1 MNSNCD
7 TTKYQQHTSEKIC
20 SGSGLAYEKPTT
32 ALINFK
38 REYLYNATKK
48 AAMNTVS
55 NNNNNTILINN
66 NNNSINKSP
75 LHQKHSPS
83 HYSNII
89 NNNNIMNSAT
99 MLMHHQQQQQQ
110 QNGARDNSS
119 SRGTDRADDRPNGRS
134 SHTGRGS
141 SCSPASSPTRHHNAV
156 SPVTS
161 LNHSMMQQM
170 QQQHHQ
176 LSPPPHVGGVP
187 TPNGLPAGMPPRMPH
202 GLPPHSL
209 GLLNSLQMMHHA
221 SPLELM
227 AAAHHHVPPRT
238 YNSPPPISTSDPS
251 ANECKLVEYR
261 GQKVAAFIISSET
274 MLCLP
279 QAFELFLKHLVGG
292 LHTVYTKL
300 KRLDIVPLVCN
311 VEQVRILRGLG
322 AIQPGVNRCK
332 LLSCKDFDVLYRDCT
347 TARCLSIKPPE
358 SSRPGRPPKRGPV
371 GLSLPPTHL
380 SQHPQLKKHRLD
392 NGDYPYENGHITDMN
407 RLEKSPLLAN
417 GYNPPPINHMAF
429 MQMNHH
435 PGSALMSPG
444 MPPHGLHARPD
455 SQMLKAAAQS
465 GMSAANMDALARSGI
480 WENCRAAYEDI
491 VKHLER
497 LREERTDERQQMG
510 GVGGGIIGGEQKPR
524 DLSSRNCSP
533 NRQSPVLNLSK
544 SGGNTDQGSNC
555 DERSERSDMHSPAHS
570 VRDDSIERAS
580 GRSVGEIG
588 GGNVTNMDE
597 DEDIENLSDDNV
609 SEVDERMGKDD
620 EDLSDVERDNN
631 SPASQRLQRAHN
643 MPHNMPHHNAALV
656 GAVDRVSVN
665 VLSDHDPTHPALQHG
680 SPSHNAAVAALQH
693 QRALNY
699 STLAA
704 AAAAANGPSLPVAVS
719 AGALT
724 PNEALLAASDASTAA
739 AALAAGGLTLGPL
752 AMDPGVPSSTE
763 TLLRNIQSLLKVAAD
778 NARQQ
783 ERALSYEKAELK
795 MDVLRER
802 EVKDSL
808 ERQLVDERKLRV
820 LYQKRYRRERKMR
833 IRYQTQIE
841 GGKRKSPNAGGVNT
855 SNTAS
860 NTSGN
865 NNNNNNN
872 NSSNNNN
879 NNNNSSSNNN
889 NNNHNTSS
897 STNSNNSVN
906 DDVRSIDS
914 TSLHSKHS
922 GSISDLTRKSE
933 QDNDGKQSEKSDKS
947 SMSSINSHHSQAPP
961 PQQQQQQLQHSLLP
975 PQQHSDDHHQ
985 QQSQSLLQQ
994 QQHHQ
999 RHLRHHS
1006 ESPSFK
1012 REPQSDH
1019 ESHSADDNHTSV
1031 HHHAHHTRALSDS
1044 GRHSSTDRLN
1054 DRDHEDERR
1063 SSDRESNRPPS
1074 SQAENSLAVAAAAAA
1089 AAAANGKGQW
1099 QYPGI
1104 DLMATGAFWQN
1115 YSESLAQEIELERK
1129 TRSANAE
1136 RDVKSPLAERQAAAY
1151 YKNSVLFGSAN

>member
-1 MNSNCD
+1 MNVYSITRSPDANRVEPYHKD
-7 TTKYQQHTSEKIC
+7 QTNETI
-20 SGSGLAYEKPTT
+20 LPR
-32 ALINFK
+32 ALINVKPEFSI
-38 REYLYNATKK
+38 NATIKE
-48 AAMNTVS
+48 MN
-55 NNNNNTILINN
+55 NNN
-66 NNNSINKSP
+66 NNNSLLMNNNNLNNNNKSP
-75 LHQKHSPS
+75 LHQKLSPS
-83 HYSNII
+83 YPPYHHSSA
-89 NNNNIMNSAT
+89 MNSAT

-110 QNGARDNSS
+110 QQQNGARDSSS
-119 SRGTDRADDRPNGRS
+119 SRGTERGDDRTNGRS
-134 SHTGRGS
+134 SHGAGGGGRGS
-141 SCSPASSPTRHHNAV
+141 SCSPASSPTRHPNAV

-170 QQQHHQ
+170 QQQHNQ
-176 LSPPPHVGGVP
+176 LSPPPHMGGVP
-187 TPNGLPAGMPPRMPH
+187 SANGLPAGLPPRMPH

-261 GQKVAAFIISSET
+261 GQKVAAFIISGET

-332 LLSCKDFDVLYRDCT
+332 LLCCKDFDILYRDCT

-392 NGDYPYENGHITDMN
+392 NGEYPYENGHISDM
-407 RLEKSPLLAN
+407 KSPLLAN

-510 GVGGGIIGGEQKPR
+510 GGSNAAGAIGSIEPKPR

-555 DERSERSDMHSPAHS
+555 DERSERSDIHSPAHS
-570 VRDDSIERAS
+570 VRDDSVERTS
-580 GRSVGEIG
+580 GRSGAG
-588 GGNVTNMDE
+588 GDMSGGNGRNID
-597 DEDIENLSDDNV
+597 DEDIENMSDDNV
-609 SEVDERMGKDD
+609 SDIDDRMVKDV
-620 EDLSDVERDNN
+620 EDLSDVERDNI
-631 SPASQRLQRAHN
+631 SPSSTQRHH
-643 MPHNMPHHNAALV
+643 PHSLTHNASSMTSSA
-656 GAVDRVSVN
+656 DRVAGSVSLTDRDGSHS
-665 VLSDHDPTHPALQHG
+665 VLQHG
-680 SPSHNAAVAALQH
+680 SPSQNAAAVAVLQH

-699 STLAA
+699 SQLAA
-704 AAAAANGPSLPVAVS
+704 AAAAANGAVNGPTGVVPGS
-719 AGALT
+719 GNGGALT
-724 PNEALLAASDASTAA
+724 PNEALQLAATDATTAA
-739 AALAAGGLTLGPL
+739 AALAAGAINLGPL
-752 AMDPGVPSSTE
+752 AMDPGLPSSTE

-783 ERALSYEKAELK
+783 ERQITYEKAELK

-820 LYQKRYRRERKMR
+820 LYQKRYRRERKLR
-833 IRYQTQIE
+833 IRYQQQME
-841 GGKRKSPNAGGVNT
+841 GGKRKSPNASSSSGGGN
-855 SNTAS
+855 SG
-860 NTSGN
+860 GN
-865 NNNNNNN
+865 NNNANGNGNN
-872 NSSNNNN
+872 NSSSNNASSNNN
-879 NNNNSSSNNN
+879 NNNNSSSASANVG
-889 NNNHNTSS
+889 SI
-897 STNSNNSVN
+897 N
-906 DDVRSIDS
+906 DEVRSIDS
-914 TSLHSKHS
+914 ASMHSKHS
-922 GSISDLTRKSE
+922 GSITDLTRKSD
-933 QDNDGKQSEKSDKS
+933 QDQDGKQSEKSDKS
-947 SMSSINSHHSQAPP
+947 SISSLNSHNTNNNNNNNTNTNNNLHLSAAEN
-961 PQQQQQQLQHSLLP
+961 S
-975 PQQHSDDHHQ
+975 SDNRLH
-985 QQSQSLLQQ
+985 LQQ
-994 QQHHQ
+994 QPAHS
-999 RHLRHHS
+999 LRPHS

-1019 ESHSADDNHTSV
+1019 ESRSAEDLPSSQPQL
-1031 HHHAHHTRALSDS
+1031 HHLHPSDS
-1044 GRHSSTDRLN
+1044 DRHSSSDRLN
-1054 DRDHEDERR
+1054 ERDDHDERR
-1063 SSDRESNRPPS
+1063 SSDRDSNRPPS
-1074 SQAENSLAVAAAAAA
+1074 SHAAENSLAVAAAAAA

-1099 QYPGI
+1099 TYPGI

-1129 TRSANAE
+1129 TRSAGGE
-1136 RDVKSPLAERQAAAY
+1136 RDVKSPLAERQAAAAY